1 MKPCHYN
8 NFKVGKI
15 YDTLRKRSFERHLY
29 SQTKRAREY
38 KCGDCYPEDNFMVLE
53 LKEINNL
60 KWTKILTSQGMVGWI
75 LWLEVLDHDPAF
87 VELP

>member
-8 NFKVGKI
+8 DFKVGKI

-29 SQTKRAREY
+29 SQTKRVREY
-38 KCGDCYPEDNFMVLE
+38 VSGDCYPEDNFMVLE

-60 KWTKILTSQGMVGWI
+60 RWTKILTSQGMVGWI
-75 LWLEVLDHDPAF
+75 LWLEALDQDPAF